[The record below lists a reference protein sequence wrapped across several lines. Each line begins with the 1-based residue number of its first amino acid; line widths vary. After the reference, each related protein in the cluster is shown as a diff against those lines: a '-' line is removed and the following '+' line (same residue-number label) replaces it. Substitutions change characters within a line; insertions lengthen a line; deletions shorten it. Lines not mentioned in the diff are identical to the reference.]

1 MCAGGVRAPQLEPH
15 RSRSRDA
22 PTTRESRNPEAAA
35 GRTTGVIR
43 NIAQDAQGMTSNAFL
58 VTGRPGSR
66 ASAADDG
73 DAGRRVLVDCGANY
87 DAVAA
92 VREQVDDLD
101 AVALTHTHPDH
112 VGTLPALRE
121 AFDVET
127 QGYDASH
134 DTVDEQLGD
143 RETVQMGTA
152 TFETLH
158 TPGHKNDHL
167 CLFDRDSGTLFA
179 GDLVFADGAFGR
191 TDLEQGDRE
200 TLIDSIDR
208 LREWVAGD
216 LDAIHTGHGRSIE
229 TTPEESLELSAR
241 AAQTRM

>member
-1 MCAGGVRAPQLEPH
+1 M
-15 RSRSRDA
+15 
-22 PTTRESRNPEAAA
+22 
-35 GRTTGVIR
+35 IR
-43 NIAQDAQGMTSNAFL
+43 NVAQDAQGMTSNAFL

-66 ASAADDG
+66 APATDDG
-73 DAGRRVLVDCGANY
+73 EPGRRVLVDCGANY

-92 VREQVDDLD
+92 VREHVDDLD
-101 AVALTHTHPDH
+101 AVVFTHTHPDH

-121 AFDVET
+121 TFDVQT
-127 QGYDASH
+127 QGYDTSH
-134 DTVDEQLGD
+134 DAVDTAVGD
-143 RETVQMGTA
+143 RETVQLGTA

-167 CLFDRDSGTLFA
+167 CLFDPDSGVLFA

-191 TDLEQGDRE
+191 TDLAEGDRE

-208 LREWVAGD
+208 LRAFVADD
-216 LDAIHTGHGRSIE
+216 LRTVHTGHGRSIE

-241 AAQTRM
+241 AAQR